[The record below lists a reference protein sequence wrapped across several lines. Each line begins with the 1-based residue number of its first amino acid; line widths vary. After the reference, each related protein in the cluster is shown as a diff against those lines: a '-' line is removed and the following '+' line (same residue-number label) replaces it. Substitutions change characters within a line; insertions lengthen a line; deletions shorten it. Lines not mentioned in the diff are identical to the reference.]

1 MNYEK
6 LMELLKNIDKKT
18 PEIIRTTTSETEKIM
33 ALNALYL
40 MKLEQID
47 DYITENCY
55 DSNISRA
62 FRMFSDISVQAI
74 GDLQKLQKMNREQ
87 VNNA

>member
-6 LMELLKNIDKKT
+6 LMELLNNIDRKT
-18 PEIIRTTTSETEKIM
+18 PEIIDTTTSETEKIM

-47 DYITENCY
+47 DFITENCY

-62 FRMFSDISVQAI
+62 FRMFSDISVKAI
-74 GDLQKLQKMNREQ
+74 GDLQKL
-87 VNNA
+87 

>member
-1 MNYEK
+1 MNYAK
-6 LMELLKNIDKKT
+6 LMELLNNIDKKT
-18 PEIIRTTTSETEKIM
+18 PEIIDTTTSEGEKIM

-55 DSNISRA
+55 ESNISKA
-62 FRMFSDISVQAI
+62 FRMFSDITVKAI
-74 GDLQKLQKMNREQ
+74 GDLQKL
-87 VNNA
+87 

>member
-6 LMELLKNIDKKT
+6 LMEILTNIDKKM
-18 PEIIRTTTSETEKIM
+18 PEIINATKSETEKIM

-47 DYITENCY
+47 NFITENCY
-55 DSNISRA
+55 DSNISQA
-62 FRMFSDISVQAI
+62 FRMYSDISVKAI
-74 GDLQKLQKMNREQ
+74 GDLQKL
-87 VNNA
+87 